1 MAPLA
6 LSTHASSGFKSIAGP
21 RRPARQRWAE
31 SPALRIL
38 IAAAMVA
45 VVLIASHQAALGGQQ
60 SAADARVRAVGEARK
75 LIDAGQPEAAI
86 EKLRA
91 MNDSDPRVTELLG
104 VAYYHANDPARAIEQ
119 LSSVVD
125 RLAPDSLER
134 REAVQVL
141 GLSHYLA
148 GHLAQAIPFLEETR
162 PLVPNDVKLAYAL
175 GMAYA
180 QTRQPAKA
188 RDAFARAFGVPPD
201 SAAAHLLAGQMM
213 NRLELE
219 DLAEAELKEAL
230 RLDPKIP
237 EAHYLLGQIAIFRS
251 RLDEGLALMREELRL
266 NPAHAMAQYRI
277 GDIYSRQGKWEMAI
291 AALQQSIWMNPYYSG
306 PYILLGKAYMKAGQ
320 PGAAETMLRRAIE
333 YDPNNK
339 SAHYLLAQLLQQ
351 TGRTEDAKREFA
363 IAERLQGDTPK

>member
-1 MAPLA
+1 MAVA
-6 LSTHASSGFKSIAGP
+6 LNRIVTCLSSAGRRASNTRS
-21 RRPARQRWAE
+21 
-31 SPALRIL
+31 LRICRAAVM
-38 IAAAMVA
+38 IALVS
-45 VVLIASHQAALGGQQ
+45 LASQRAALGSQQ
-60 SAADARVRAVGEARK
+60 PPADARSSAISEARK
-75 LIDAGQPEAAI
+75 LIDDGQPEAAI

-91 MNDSDPRVTELLG
+91 ISEPDPRVTELLG
-104 VAYYHANDPARAIEQ
+104 VAYYHANDPVRAIEQ

-141 GLSHYLA
+141 GLAHYLA
-148 GHLAQAIPFLEETR
+148 GHLTQSIPFLEETR
-162 PLVPNDVKLAYAL
+162 SVMPNDVKLAYAL

-188 RDAFARAFGVPPD
+188 RDAYARAFGVPVD

-230 RLDPKIP
+230 RIDPKIP
-237 EAHYLLGQIAIFRS
+237 EVHYLLGQIAIFRS
-251 RLDEGLALMREELRL
+251 RLDEGLAMMREELRL

-277 GDIYSRQGKWEMAI
+277 GDIYSRQAKWEMAI

-306 PYILLGKAYMKAGQ
+306 PYILLGKAYMKTAQ
-320 PGAAETMLRRAIE
+320 PGAAEAMLRRAIE

-351 TGRTEDAKREFA
+351 TGRTEEAKREFA
-363 IAERLQGDTPK
+363 IAERLQGDVSK